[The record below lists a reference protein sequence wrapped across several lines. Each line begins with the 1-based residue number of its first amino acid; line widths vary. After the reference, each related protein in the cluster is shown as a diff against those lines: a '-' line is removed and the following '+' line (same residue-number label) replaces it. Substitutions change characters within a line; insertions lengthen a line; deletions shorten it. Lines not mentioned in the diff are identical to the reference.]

1 MKKSRINSLALGL
14 GLLATGFSAQAQT
27 LGDALKAIQYEQYDK
42 AKTILNKLNTP
53 EAAYFLGDVYYKQG
67 SIDSARIAFTKAS
80 SSPYG
85 KIGTALLAGA
95 DGNGAVAKVELDK
108 IIPQAGSDYQLAV
121 ELGKAFLLIP
131 GTADQKAKSAI
142 QVLTKASTMKTKNE
156 QVYLALGDAHLSIVN
171 GGEAAKNYQ
180 LAETTNP
187 VSAEPYAYL
196 AKLYLQARNASVS
209 LRNVTEGL
217 AKDPNYGPL
226 YREQA
231 ETYRSANKFADA
243 VTSYEKYL
251 SLTDRSINS
260 RIRYIQ
266 FLYLADNYDKANK
279 ELTDLKSKVKDF
291 TKFPYLYRLDAIAD
305 YEIGIKSK
313 DKQKLADGLTQ
324 INQLF
329 QQKSVKPLPIDYAYL
344 GKLQAANGNDS
355 LAIQTFEKA
364 ISQDSSHSQDLYD
377 ALAKAYLNKKN
388 YKAVSSLYDKM
399 ISHGDSSL
407 SNYTYAGIY
416 SYFSQASADHP
427 DTSVLHRADKYLA
440 KVNKKDSTYIPAYVY
455 RAYLNGLMDKNVV
468 SGAAQ
473 PYYQKIIDLS
483 TSNPKFQQ
491 QIATDPKYKKYLI
504 TSYEYMLYYDFQ
516 KDKKPAAREIASKL
530 KALDPGNEKA
540 EALLKQK

>member
-1 MKKSRINSLALGL
+1 
-14 GLLATGFSAQAQT
+14 
-27 LGDALKAIQYEQYDK
+27 
-42 AKTILNKLNTP
+42 
-53 EAAYFLGDVYYKQG
+53 
-67 SIDSARIAFTKAS
+67 
-80 SSPYG
+80 
-85 KIGTALLAGA
+85 
-95 DGNGAVAKVELDK
+95 
-108 IIPQAGSDYQLAV
+108 
-121 ELGKAFLLIP
+121 
-131 GTADQKAKSAI
+131 
-142 QVLTKASTMKTKNE
+142 
-156 QVYLALGDAHLSIVN
+156 
-171 GGEAAKNYQ
+171 
-180 LAETTNP
+180 
-187 VSAEPYAYL
+187 
-196 AKLYLQARNASVS
+196 
-209 LRNVTEGL
+209 
-217 AKDPNYGPL
+217 
-226 YREQA
+226 
-231 ETYRSANKFADA
+231 
-243 VTSYEKYL
+243 
-251 SLTDRSINS
+251 
-260 RIRYIQ
+260 
-266 FLYLADNYDKANK
+266 
-279 ELTDLKSKVKDF
+279 
-291 TKFPYLYRLDAIAD
+291 
-305 YEIGIKSK
+305 
-313 DKQKLADGLTQ
+313 
-324 INQLF
+324 
-329 QQKSVKPLPIDYAYL
+329 
-344 GKLQAANGNDS
+344 

-427 DTSVLHRADKYLA
+427 DTSILHRADKYLA